1 MSKPFAFSPD
11 MAPPT
16 ARWMG
21 MDVQALDTD
30 AMTCTAT
37 FATRPEMQNFGG
49 VLQGGIIAAM
59 LDDAMGFL
67 TFVSLKGEFAMG
79 TTDLHTQ
86 FLRAVPMN
94 ADLRV
99 EAEVTK
105 AGKVIAF
112 TQATLYLGDDAE
124 PAARATATQRLR
136 AFKGMQFQTGEKEKA
151 NG

>member
-1 MSKPFAFSPD
+1 MKPPS
-11 MAPPT
+11 
-16 ARWMG
+16 ARWLG
-21 MDVQALDTD
+21 MDVTALDTD

-49 VLQGGIIAAM
+49 VVQGGIVTAM

-67 TFVSLKGEFAMG
+67 TFVSLGGKFAMG

-86 FLRAVPMN
+86 FLRAVPMG
-94 ADLRV
+94 AAIRV

-112 TQATLYLGDDAE
+112 TAAHLYVGDDGE
-124 PAARATATQRLR
+124 PAARAHATQRLR
-136 AFKGMQFQTGEKEKA
+136 PFGGIQFDTKGDA
-151 NG
+151 

>member
-1 MSKPFAFSPD
+1 MSAITFPDAMKPPSAK
-11 MAPPT
+11 
-16 ARWMG
+16 WLG
-21 MDVQALDTD
+21 MDVIALDTQ

-59 LDDAMGFL
+59 LDDTMGFL
-67 TFVSLKGEFAMG
+67 TFVSLGGKFAMG

-86 FLRAVPMN
+86 FLRAVPMETS
-94 ADLRV
+94 LRV

-112 TQATLYLGDDAE
+112 TTATLHIGDDDE
-124 PAARATATQRLR
+124 PVARATATQRLR
-136 AFKGMQFQTGEKEKA
+136 PFGGIQFQKDD
-151 NG
+151 

>member
-1 MSKPFAFSPD
+1 MAFAFSPE

-21 MDVQALDTD
+21 MEVQDLDTD

-37 FATRPEMQNFGG
+37 FRTRPEMQNFGG
-49 VLQGGIIAAM
+49 VVQGGIIATM
-59 LDDAMGFL
+59 MDDAMGFL
-67 TFVSLKGEFAMG
+67 TFLSLKGEYSMG

-86 FLRAVPMN
+86 FLRAVPMGAN
-94 ADLRV
+94 IRV

-112 TQATLYLGDDAE
+112 TQATLYANDDDE

-136 AFKGMQFQTGEKEKA
+136 AFKGMQFEPGKKE
-151 NG
+151 G

>member
-1 MSKPFAFSPD
+1 MSAVAATLPFSAD
-11 MAPPT
+11 MRPPT
-16 ARWMG
+16 AKWMG
-21 MDVQALDTD
+21 MDVVSLDVD

-37 FATRPEMQNFGG
+37 FTTRPEMQNFGG
-49 VLQGGIIAAM
+49 VLQGGIVAAM

-67 TFVSLKGEFAMG
+67 TFVSLKGEYAMG

-86 FLRAVPMN
+86 FLRAVPMD
-94 ADLRV
+94 AAIRV

-112 TQATLYLGDDAE
+112 TQAALYLGEDGE

-136 AFKGMQFQTGEKEKA
+136 PFRGIQFDTEKGS
-151 NG
+151 

>member
-1 MSKPFAFSPD
+1 MAFTFSPE

-21 MDVQALDTD
+21 MDVQVLDTE

-37 FATRPEMQNFGG
+37 FQTRPEMQNFGG

-67 TFVSLKGEFAMG
+67 TFVSLKGEYAMG

-86 FLRAVPMN
+86 FLKAVPMG
-94 ADLRV
+94 AKLRV

-112 TQATLYLGDDAE
+112 TQAALYINDDEE
-124 PAARATATQRLR
+124 PAARATGTQRLR
-136 AFKGMQFQTGEKEKA
+136 AFKGMQFDTKKA
-151 NG
+151 GG